1 MAASSLQDILA
12 TEPGLAA
19 KIDAMTELLP
29 GVPASQA
36 NLKTLLEY
44 VVKTDVI
51 AIKDIDNIVID
62 IVVGERRRKKE
73 LIVSVSQ
80 KGPPTRGDQEWSHVW
95 CESFECTE
103 DGLLKALITAKQ
115 NRKRYR
121 EEGPCPDC
129 DRPGGDEPLRKRLK
143 AMGMPKCETCML
155 KAIVGE

>member
-12 TEPGLAA
+12 KEPGLAA

-29 GVPASQA
+29 GVPASKQ

-51 AIKDIDNIVID
+51 AVKDIDNIMID
-62 IVVGERRRKKE
+62 IVVNERRRKKE
-73 LIVSVSQ
+73 LLVSVLQ

-129 DRPGGDEPLRKRLK
+129 DSPDGNEPQRKKLRAK
-143 AMGMPKCETCML
+143 GMPKCEECML
-155 KAIVGE
+155 RAVVM